1 MGIIALSKSIVG
13 FIPLASRGVALQP
26 AARTERSS
34 AAAAAAAPPAAAASK
49 RCSTL
54 FSGQVTA
61 GSSTVEHFPE
71 AESR

>member
-34 AAAAAAAPPAAAASK
+34 AAAAAAAPAAAASK